1 MELSMNYI
9 IRGFA
14 FILTVVVMAA
24 CSSKV
29 STTTSSSS
37 GGYSEDL
44 SILRPKTTLPSDT
57 NKVSTPNGTGN
68 NNSTVYL
75 EPRHTVNAQLDAVL
89 DSINRINLANGVV
102 DGFTIQL
109 YSGKQQEE
117 ALNVKKQ
124 IAQAMPDINAD
135 IQFSQPNFR
144 VRAGKY
150 INRLEAQKDYR
161 LHDGETIVS
170 QCDSDSGAHFNKIN

>member
-1 MELSMNYI
+1 MRLGMKNMM
-9 IRGFA
+9 RL
-14 FILTVVVMAA
+14 LTFVVVAVLIAA

-29 STTTSSSS
+29 STTGSSSD
-37 GGYSEDL
+37 GKYSEDL
-44 SILRPKTTLPSDT
+44 SVLRPKVELPSDT
-57 NKVSTPNGTGN
+57 AKQSGATGSTGGN
-68 NNSTVYL
+68 NAVYL

-89 DSINRINLANGVV
+89 DSIDRINLANGLV

-124 IAQAMPDINAD
+124 IAQAMPDMEAD
-135 IQFSQPNFR
+135 ILFSQPNFR

-150 INRLEAQKDYR
+150 INRFEAQKDYMAVKKLFPNAILIPER
-161 LHDGETIVS
+161 IP
-170 QCDSDSGAHFNKIN
+170 IR